1 MRFDRALRARL
12 FAAVV
17 LPVVSVLCGFA
28 VAAIAI
34 LVTGSSPLDAYTAL
48 FQGAFTNERA
58 FPETLVAMIPYIFLG
73 LAVALGFRAGLFNI
87 GAEGQFYLGAI
98 FGVLAGYNVH
108 GLPGILHIP
117 LALGFGMLGGFI
129 WAAVPGLLKARF
141 GAHEVI
147 TTIMLN
153 YVAFQLTDFLIN
165 KGVMSDKHSTAP
177 RTPFI
182 DSAAQLPIVVP
193 GSRLHLGLILALIA
207 VPVLWFLIQRTTIG
221 FRIRTV
227 GFSQGAA
234 RAAGISVAWTLVI
247 TMGISGALAGL
258 AGADEILGVSH
269 YMPSSF
275 SVGYGFDSIAVA
287 LLARSNP
294 WAILPSAFLF
304 GAMRNG
310 AAFMQLQTQVSS
322 DLISIVQATV
332 IMFVAAPALVR
343 WILRLR
349 EVPVGG
355 LQITQRETAGVSSET

>member
-1 MRFDRALRARL
+1 MSPALRRRL
-12 FAAVV
+12 FSAVV
-17 LPVVSVLCGFA
+17 IPLISVACGFV
-28 VAAIAI
+28 VAGVVVLA
-34 LVTGSSPLDAYTAL
+34 TGSDPIAAFTAL
-48 FQGAFTNERA
+48 FQGAFTNPRA

-98 FGVLAGYNVH
+98 FGVLAGNYLIGV
-108 GLPGILHIP
+108 PGIIHIP
-117 LALGFGMLGGFI
+117 LALAFGMLGGFI

-165 KGVMSDKHSTAP
+165 KGPMADKHSTAP

-182 DSAAQLPIVVP
+182 DPLAHLPILV
-193 GSRLHLGLILALIA
+193 GGTRLHAGLILALVA
-207 VPVLWFLIQRTTIG
+207 VPVVWFLLERTTIG

-227 GFSQGAA
+227 GFSPGAA
-234 RAAGISVAWTLVI
+234 RAAGISVAWTLVL

-269 YMPSSF
+269 YMPASF

-322 DLISIVQATV
+322 DLISIVQAIV
-332 IMFVAAPALVR
+332 IMFVAAPVMIR
-343 WILRLR
+343 WIFRLR
-349 EVPVGG
+349 ETPVAGV
-355 LQITQRETAGVSSET
+355 QITQRETAGISSER

>member
-1 MRFDRALRARL
+1 MSGAVRQRL
-12 FAAVV
+12 FSA
-17 LPVVSVLCGFA
+17 LIIPLISVACGFA
-28 VAAIAI
+28 VAAVAI
-34 LVTGSSPLDAYTAL
+34 VITGSDPVQAYTAL
-48 FQGAFTNERA
+48 FAGAFTNPRA
-58 FPETLVAMIPYIFLG
+58 FPETLIATVPYIFLG

-98 FGVLAGYNVH
+98 FGVLAGTH
-108 GLPGILHIP
+108 IAGLPGIVTIP
-117 LALGFGMLGGFI
+117 LALAFGMLGGFI
-129 WAAVPGLLKARF
+129 WAAIPGFLKARF

-153 YVAFQLTDFLIN
+153 YVAFQLTDYLIN
-165 KGVMSDKHSTAP
+165 KGPMSDPHSTAP
-177 RTPFI
+177 RTVFI
-182 DSAAQLPIVVP
+182 DPNAQLPILLTDT
-193 GSRLHLGLILALIA
+193 RLHFGLIIAIIA
-207 VPVLWFLIQRTTIG
+207 VPVVWFILERTTIG

-247 TMGISGALAGL
+247 TMGISGALAGI

-287 LLARSNP
+287 LLARSDP

-310 AAFMQLQTQVSS
+310 AAFMQLETQVSS

-343 WILRLR
+343 WIFRLR

>member
-1 MRFDRALRARL
+1 MSRALRQRL
-12 FAAVV
+12 FSAVV
-17 LPVVSVLCGFA
+17 IPLISVACGFV
-28 VAAIAI
+28 VAGVVVLA
-34 LVTGSSPLDAYTAL
+34 TGSDPIAAFTAL
-48 FQGAFTNERA
+48 FQGAFTNPRA
-58 FPETLVAMIPYIFLG
+58 FPETLVAMVPYVFLG

-98 FGVLAGYNVH
+98 FGVLAGNH
-108 GLPGILHIP
+108 
-117 LALGFGMLGGFI
+117 MLGGFI

-153 YVAFQLTDFLIN
+153 YVAFQLTDYLIN
-165 KGVMSDKHSTAP
+165 KGPMSDPKSSAP

-182 DSAAQLPIVVP
+182 DPLAHLPVLVE
-193 GSRLHLGLILALIA
+193 GTRLHLGLILALLAI
-207 VPVLWFLIQRTTIG
+207 PVIWFLLERTTVG

-234 RAAGISVAWTLVI
+234 RAAGISVAWTLVL

-269 YMPSSF
+269 YMPASF
-275 SVGYGFDSIAVA
+275 SIGYGFDSIAVA

-310 AAFMQLQTQVSS
+310 AAFMQLETQVSS
-322 DLISIVQATV
+322 DLISIVQAIV
-332 IMFVAAPALVR
+332 IMFVAAPIMIR
-343 WILRLR
+343 WIFRLR
-349 EVPVGG
+349 DTPADG
-355 LQITQRETAGVSSET
+355 LQITQRETAGISSKP

>member
-1 MRFDRALRARL
+1 MSPALRRRL
-12 FAAVV
+12 FSAVIIP
-17 LPVVSVLCGFA
+17 LISVACGFA
-28 VAAIAI
+28 VAGLAV
-34 LVTGSSPLDAYTAL
+34 LVTGSDPIAAFTAL
-48 FQGAFTNERA
+48 FQGAFTNPRA
-58 FPETLVAMIPYIFLG
+58 FPETLVAMVPYVFLG

-98 FGVLAGYNVH
+98 FGVLAGNYLIGV
-108 GLPGILHIP
+108 PGILHIP
-117 LALGFGMLGGFI
+117 LALAFGMLGGFI

-165 KGVMSDKHSTAP
+165 KGPMSDAHSTAP

-182 DSAAQLPIVVP
+182 DPLVQLPVLFA
-193 GSRLHLGLILALIA
+193 GTRLHLGLILALLA
-207 VPVLWFLIQRTTIG
+207 VPVVWFLLERTTIG

-227 GFSQGAA
+227 GFSPGAA
-234 RAAGISVAWTLVI
+234 RAAGMSVGWTLVL

-269 YMPSSF
+269 YMPASF

-310 AAFMQLQTQVSS
+310 AAFMQLETQVSS
-322 DLISIVQATV
+322 DLISIVQAIV
-332 IMFVAAPALVR
+332 IMFVAAPVMIR
-343 WILRLR
+343 WIFHLR
-349 EVPVGG
+349 ETPVSGV
-355 LQITQRETAGVSSET
+355 QITQRESAGVSSER

>member
-1 MRFDRALRARL
+1 MSRALRRRL
-12 FAAVV
+12 FSAVV
-17 LPVVSVLCGFA
+17 IPLISVLCGFA
-28 VAAIAI
+28 VAGVAVLI
-34 LVTGSSPLDAYTAL
+34 TGSDPIAAFTAL
-48 FQGAFTNERA
+48 FQGAFTNPRA
-58 FPETLVAMIPYIFLG
+58 FPETLVATVPYIFLG

-98 FGVLAGYNVH
+98 FGVLAADNLHVA
-108 GLPGILHIP
+108 GIVEIP
-117 LALGFGMLGGFI
+117 IALAFGMLGGFI

-153 YVAFQLTDFLIN
+153 YIAFQLTDFLIN
-165 KGVMSDKHSTAP
+165 KGAMSDKHSTAP

-182 DSAAQLPIVVP
+182 DPGAHLPILLT
-193 GSRLHLGLILALIA
+193 GTRLHLGLILAILA
-207 VPVLWFLIQRTTIG
+207 VPIVWFLLERTTIG

-258 AGADEILGVSH
+258 AGANEILGVSH

-322 DLISIVQATV
+322 DLISIVQAIV
-332 IMFVAAPALVR
+332 IMFVAAPVMVR
-343 WILRLR
+343 WIFRLR

-355 LQITQRETAGVSSET
+355 LQITQRETAGVTQET

>member
-1 MRFDRALRARL
+1 VRQRL
-12 FAAVV
+12 FSAV
-17 LPVVSVLCGFA
+17 LIPVISVFCGFLVAGVA
-28 VAAIAI
+28 VIA
-34 LVTGSSPLDAYTAL
+34 TGSDPIAAFTAL
-48 FQGAFTNERA
+48 FQGAFTNPRA
-58 FPETLVAMIPYIFLG
+58 FPETLVAMVPYIFLG

-98 FGVLAGYNVH
+98 FGVLAATNIH
-108 GLPGILHIP
+108 GLPGIITIP
-117 LALGFGMLGGFI
+117 LCLGFGMLGGFL
-129 WAAVPGLLKARF
+129 WAAIPAVLKARF

-165 KGVMSDKHSTAP
+165 KGPMSDPHSTAP
-177 RTPFI
+177 RTAFI
-182 DSAAQLPIVVP
+182 DPNAQLPLLI
-193 GSRLHLGLILALIA
+193 GGTRLHIGFVVALVAI
-207 VPVLWFLIQRTTIG
+207 PVIWFLLERTTLG

-234 RAAGISVAWTLVI
+234 RAAGISVAWTLVLAL
-247 TMGISGALAGL
+247 GISGALGGL
-258 AGADEILGVSH
+258 AGAGEVIGVSL
-269 YMPSSF
+269 YMPASF

-322 DLISIVQATV
+322 DLISIVQAIV
-332 IMFVAAPALVR
+332 IMFVAAPALIR
-343 WILRLR
+343 WIFRLR
-349 EVPVGG
+349 EVPAGG
-355 LQITQRETAGVSSET
+355 LQITQRETAGVGSQT

>member
-1 MRFDRALRARL
+1 MSRELRRRL
-12 FAAVV
+12 VSAVLIPVISVAFGFVVAGIAVVATGSDPFAA
-17 LPVVSVLCGFA
+17 F
-28 VAAIAI
+28 
-34 LVTGSSPLDAYTAL
+34 YAL
-48 FQGAFTNERA
+48 FQGAFTNPRA
-58 FPETLVAMIPYIFLG
+58 FPETLVAMVPYIFLG

-98 FGVLAGYNVH
+98 FGVLAGNSLQGV
-108 GLPGILHIP
+108 PGIIHIP
-117 LALGFGMLGGFI
+117 LALAFGMLGGFI
-129 WAAVPGLLKARF
+129 WGAVPGFLKARF

-165 KGVMSDKHSTAP
+165 KGPMSDPHSTAP

-182 DSAAQLPIVVP
+182 DPLVQLPLIWP
-193 GSRLHLGLILALIA
+193 GTRLHLGLILAIIA
-207 VPVLWFLIQRTTIG
+207 VPLVWFLIERTTVG

-234 RAAGISVAWTLVI
+234 RAAGISVAGTLVL

-269 YMPSSF
+269 YMPASF

-310 AAFMQLQTQVSS
+310 AAFMQLETQVSS
-322 DLISIVQATV
+322 DLISIVQAIV
-332 IMFVAAPALVR
+332 IMFVAAPVMVR
-343 WILRLR
+343 WIFRLR
-349 EVPVGG
+349 EVPGGG
-355 LQITQRETAGVSSET
+355 LQITQRDTTGVSSET

>member
-1 MRFDRALRARL
+1 LSRAVRQRL
-12 FAAVV
+12 FSAV
-17 LPVVSVLCGFA
+17 LIPVISVACGFA
-28 VAAIAI
+28 VAGVAVIA
-34 LVTGSSPLDAYTAL
+34 TGSDPLAAFTAL
-48 FQGAFTNERA
+48 FQGAFTNPRA
-58 FPETLVAMIPYIFLG
+58 FPETLVATVPYIFLG

-98 FGVLAGYNVH
+98 FGVLAATHVT
-108 GLPGILHIP
+108 GLPGIVSIP
-117 LALGFGMLGGFI
+117 LSIGFGMLGGFI
-129 WAAVPGLLKARF
+129 WAAIPAVLKARF

-153 YVAFQLTDFLIN
+153 YVAFQLTDFMIN
-165 KGVMSDKHSTAP
+165 KGAMSDPHSTAP
-177 RTPFI
+177 RTSFI
-182 DSAAQLPIVVP
+182 DPNAQLPVLLS
-193 GSRLHLGLILALIA
+193 GTRLHIGFLLALLAI
-207 VPVLWFLIQRTTIG
+207 PLIWFLLERTTLG

-234 RAAGISVAWTLVI
+234 RAAGMSVAWTIVLAL
-247 TMGISGALAGL
+247 GISGALAGI
-258 AGADEILGVSH
+258 AGAGEVLGVSH
-269 YMPSSF
+269 YMPAAF

-310 AAFMQLQTQVSS
+310 AAFMQLETQVSS
-322 DLISIVQATV
+322 DLISIVQAIV

-343 WILRLR
+343 WIFRLR

-355 LQITQRETAGVSSET
+355 IQITQRETAGVSAET

>member
-1 MRFDRALRARL
+1 MKLDRALRQRL

-17 LPVVSVLCGFA
+17 LPLVSVLCGFIVAGVA
-28 VAAIAI
+28 VV
-34 LVTGSSPLDAYTAL
+34 VTGSDPIEAFTAL

-58 FPETLVAMIPYIFLG
+58 FPETLVAMVPYVFLG

-98 FGVLAGYNVH
+98 FGVLAAASLH
-108 GLPGILHIP
+108 GLPGIVHIP
-117 LALGFGMLGGFI
+117 LALASGMLGGFI

-165 KGVMSDKHSTAP
+165 KGPMSDPHSSAP
-177 RTPFI
+177 RTAFI
-182 DSAAQLPIVVP
+182 DPAAQLPTLLA
-193 GSRLHLGLILALIA
+193 GSRLHLGLILAVLA
-207 VPVLWFLIQRTTIG
+207 VPVVWFLIQRTTIG

-234 RAAGISVAWTLVI
+234 RAAGISVGWTLVLA
-247 TMGISGALAGL
+247 MGISGALAGL

-269 YMPSSF
+269 YMPASF

-322 DLISIVQATV
+322 DLISIVQAIV
-332 IMFVAAPALVR
+332 IMFVAAPAMVR

>member
-1 MRFDRALRARL
+1 MIRAVRRRL
-12 FAAVV
+12 FSALIIPLISVV
-17 LPVVSVLCGFA
+17 CGFA

-34 LVTGSSPLDAYTAL
+34 VITGSDPVQAYTAL
-48 FQGAFTNERA
+48 FQGAFTNPRA
-58 FPETLVAMIPYIFLG
+58 FPETLIATVPYIFLG

-98 FGVLAGYNVH
+98 FGVLAGTH
-108 GLPGILHIP
+108 ISGLPGIVTIP
-117 LALGFGMLGGFI
+117 LALAFGMLGGFI
-129 WAAVPGLLKARF
+129 WAAIPGFLKARF

-153 YVAFQLTDFLIN
+153 YVAFQLTDYLIN
-165 KGVMSDKHSTAP
+165 KGPMSDPQSTAP
-177 RTPFI
+177 RTTFI
-182 DSAAQLPIVVP
+182 DANAQLPLLLT
-193 GSRLHLGLILALIA
+193 GTRLHFGLIIAIIA
-207 VPVLWFLIQRTTIG
+207 VPIVWFLLERTTIG

-247 TMGISGALAGL
+247 TMGISGALAGI

-287 LLARSNP
+287 LLARSDP

-310 AAFMQLQTQVSS
+310 AAFMQLETQVSS

-343 WILRLR
+343 WIFRLR